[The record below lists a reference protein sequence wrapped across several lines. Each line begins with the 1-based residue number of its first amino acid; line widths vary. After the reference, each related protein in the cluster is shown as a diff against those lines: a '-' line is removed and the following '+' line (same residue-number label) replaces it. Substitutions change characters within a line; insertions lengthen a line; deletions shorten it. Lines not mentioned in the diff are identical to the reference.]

1 MTAPCVGVVKPAEE
15 CFEIVRRAGDFIP
28 DAGVGK
34 VGEDAGGL
42 FGKERVIS
50 THFTHTRV
58 PNCEK
63 EEAMTSHSPFK
74 YCIFPLPLT

>member
-15 CFEIVRRAGDFIP
+15 CFEIVRRAGEFIP

-50 THFTHTRV
+50 THFTHTGYRTV
-58 PNCEK
+58 KK
-63 EEAMTSHSPFK
+63 ERQ
-74 YCIFPLPLT
+74 